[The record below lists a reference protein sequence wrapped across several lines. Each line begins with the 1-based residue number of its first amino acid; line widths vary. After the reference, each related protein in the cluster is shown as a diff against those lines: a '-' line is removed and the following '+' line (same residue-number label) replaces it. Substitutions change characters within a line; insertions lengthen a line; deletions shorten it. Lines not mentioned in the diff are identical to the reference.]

1 VSPST
6 PELLSERPLLRRAFY
21 PVTALASVLASTVV
35 GFVLLAD
42 VGVVEAAYWIISP
55 NSITLHFQTSSRPE
69 TVTKGFAVLARAS
82 LVVVGLWLGQTVVS
96 ALFGGQITE
105 ELKRVQQE
113 RSISELSGQAVIC
126 GYGMF
131 GRTVAE
137 RVEETGRDVVVIE
150 QDEETV
156 ELAERDGHLVVDGDA
171 RQEATL
177 EQANVQRAN
186 TVVAAIDNSNVNLQ
200 IAIVARQLAPEA
212 TLVVRIGDEM
222 YESTARRAGADIVVI
237 PEIMSG
243 DDVADELA

>member
-1 VSPST
+1 
-6 PELLSERPLLRRAFY
+6 
-21 PVTALASVLASTVV
+21 VTALVSVLAGTVF
-35 GFVLLAD
+35 GFVVLAD
-42 VGVVEAAYWIISP
+42 IGVIEATYWIISP
-55 NSITLHFQTSSRPE
+55 SSITLHFQANSGPKTATE
-69 TVTKGFAVLARAS
+69 GFAVLARVS
-82 LVVVGLWLGQTVVS
+82 LVIVGLWLGQTVVS

-105 ELKRVQQE
+105 ELKRVQQK

-137 RVEETGRDVVVIE
+137 RIEETGQDVVVIE
-150 QDEETV
+150 RDEETIAV
-156 ELAERDGHLVVDGDA
+156 AERDGLLVVDGDA
-171 RQEATL
+171 RQEPTL
-177 EQANVQRAN
+177 ELANVERAN

-243 DDVADELA
+243 DDVADELT